1 MENEIMIFLIKFL
14 FSLQSILQFYN
25 FKDLY
30 KINSILYKLLN
41 KIISHFLDFI
51 KVNENTYYVI
61 EEMDEIDENN
71 PIIVYIDDGVK
82 KNIISTNFFTVSLDK
97 NYREGYVLCKLSNKL
112 KYYCDTTSFIEFF
125 LNL

>member
-1 MENEIMIFLIKFL
+1 MLPEYIIEKKLSIVSYIYQKIKKKKYIKKG
-14 FSLQSILQFYN
+14 ILL
-25 FKDLY
+25 KED
-30 KINSILYKLLN
+30 
-41 KIISHFLDFI
+41 
-51 KVNENTYYVI
+51 ENTYYVI

-97 NYREGYVLCKLSNKL
+97 NYRECYVLCKLSNKL